1 MKAMSGEE
9 SHTDVLANLASDQPC
24 VSVVMPVYNAAST
37 VPAAIET
44 VRAQTFQDWELLLV
58 DDCSADQS
66 PDIIERY
73 ERADERI
80 RALRMSSNAGP
91 AATRN
96 LAIESAR
103 GRYIAFL
110 DSDDLWVD
118 SKLEEQIKTIKQ
130 HKAAICFSSYYKFT
144 DPPNQLMKLVTAK
157 PLVDYKLLL
166 KSNFIGL
173 STALYDTSLVG
184 RVLMP
189 KIGHEDYALWL
200 TILRDGH
207 SAVGIEEPLVKYR
220 VHPGSVSSNK
230 LKAAGFHWN
239 VLRLVA
245 GLSRTRAAINFTYY
259 AYYALRK
266 Y

>member
-1 MKAMSGEE
+1 MSIDH
-9 SHTDVLANLASDQPC
+9 SNLHMPAAIGVNQAC

-37 VPAAIET
+37 LRAAIET
-44 VRAQTFQDWELLLV
+44 VRTQTFQDWELLLV
-58 DDCSADQS
+58 DDCSTDQS
-66 PDIIERY
+66 PEIIEQYARD
-73 ERADERI
+73 DERV

-96 LAIESAR
+96 LGIESAR

-110 DSDDLWVD
+110 DSDDLWLD
-118 SKLEEQIKTIKQ
+118 SKLEKQIKTIEQ
-130 HKAAICFSSYYKFT
+130 YKAAICFSSYYKFT
-144 DPPNQLMKLVTAK
+144 DQPNQLRKLVTAK
-157 PLVDYKLLL
+157 PLVDYRLLL

-184 RVLMP
+184 KVLMP
-189 KIGHEDYALWL
+189 TIGHEDYALWL

-207 SAVGIEEPLVKYR
+207 SAVGLKEPLVKYR
-220 VHPGSVSSNK
+220 VHSGSVSSNK

-239 VLRLVA
+239 VLRSVA
-245 GLSRTRAAINFTYY
+245 GLSRARAAINFIFY